1 MAIKE
6 PYLVTLKDVAR
17 YMSVSENNVSNLI
30 RKNQIQYIVVGDI
43 YRFDMEKVKNHFLK
57 VEPNQEGVANGE

>member
-17 YMSVSENNVSNLI
+17 YLSVSENI
-30 RKNQIQYIVVGDI
+30 PYIVVGGI
-43 YRFDMEKVKNHFLK
+43 YRFDMDKVKNHFLK